1 MFFKATKL
9 FINPLNNRL
18 SEMKKNVI
26 LSSMAIC
33 VALLMSVMFVAC
45 GKDNEEGVVIY
56 TAGCESLNGSLE
68 NLKDLA
74 TVENIFNAA
83 FKKEL
88 GVSSSPF
95 QLSGSVSSCDTKV
108 KKACQSAVAQ
118 LDKVELKLTFKYT
131 VTNVTS
137 NQNVFTYSR

>member
-83 FKKEL
+83 FKK
-88 GVSSSPF
+88 
-95 QLSGSVSSCDTKV
+95 
-108 KKACQSAVAQ
+108 
-118 LDKVELKLTFKYT
+118 
-131 VTNVTS
+131 
-137 NQNVFTYSR
+137 